1 MPIFHLYQFLM
12 APVDSTTDDKNRK
25 TAGAIVFWFTLS
37 LAFAIYYGILGL
49 RQAFDGEYVVQDDA
63 REYVFWMQQFIDPE
77 LFPNDLIV
85 TYFKSITPPG
95 YAAIYFLMA
104 KLGITPLLLSKLLPI
119 VLSLI
124 VTCYGFATCLQLL
137 PMPITGFITTLLLNQ
152 SLWFKDDLSSAVPRA
167 FVYPLFLAFLYYLLR
182 QSKIAI
188 GLIICLQAFIYP
200 PLLFISLGVLF
211 LRSWNWQGWQP
222 QFDRSKI
229 LFFFGI
235 TGLAMLALLPYAIA
249 ASQFGP
255 VVTAAQA
262 QMMPELWKGGRHG
275 FYDPNPWRFWLLGRH
290 SGIIPRRLTPFLLWT
305 GLLLPI
311 GLRDPNLFPLFKQV
325 KPSIHVLAQIVLVSV
340 SLFLLAHAVL
350 LKLFFPTRY
359 TTHTLQIVLA
369 FSAGILLTA
378 ILDRLLRSG
387 QRFVKLSQWVK
398 WFSAV
403 GLMAAIGAAIMV
415 YPTAWSG
422 NFLSTNYRA
431 ANEEAVFEFL
441 QQQSKDTLIAS
452 LSKRAD
458 DIPTFAQRSIL
469 AGREYALP
477 FHLGYYRQIQ
487 QRVNALIEA
496 QYHPALAPA
505 KQLIQQYG
513 VDFWMLDKR
522 TFTPRYLSR
531 QDWLTSF
538 QPVYTEALTRLQQG
552 NTPALAKLQPRC
564 TVLEGKSVIL
574 MSANC
579 ILNSPE
585 Q

>member
-1 MPIFHLYQFLM
+1 MPISRFHQFLM
-12 APVDSTTDDKNRK
+12 APVEPSTDDKNCK
-25 TAGAIVFWFTLS
+25 TVSAIVFWFSLS

-49 RQAFDGEYVVQDDA
+49 RQAFNGEYVVQDDA
-63 REYVFWMQQFIDPE
+63 REYVFWMQQFVDPK
-77 LFPNDLIV
+77 LFPNDLIAA
-85 TYFKSITPPG
+85 YFKSITPPG

-119 VLSLI
+119 VLSLMI
-124 VTCYGFATCLQLL
+124 TCYGFAVCLQLI
-137 PMPITGFITTLLLNQ
+137 PVPIVGFITTLLLNQ

-182 QSKIAI
+182 RSKVAIA
-188 GLIICLQAFIYP
+188 LIICLQALIYP

-211 LRSWNWQGWQP
+211 LRAWNWQGWQP
-222 QFDRSKI
+222 QFDRNKI
-229 LFFFGI
+229 LFFIGI
-235 TGLAMLALLPYAIA
+235 TSLAALALLPYAIA
-249 ASQFGP
+249 SSQFGP

-275 FYDPNPWRFWLLGRH
+275 FYDPNPWRFWFLGRH

-311 GLRDPNLFPLFKQV
+311 GLRYPNQFPLLKQV
-325 KPSIHVLAQIVLVSV
+325 KPPIQVLTQIVLVSV

-378 ILDRLLRSG
+378 ILDRLLRSS
-387 QRFVKLSQWVK
+387 QQWARASQWVN
-398 WFSAV
+398 WGGAV
-403 GLMAAIGAAIMV
+403 ILMAAIGAAIV
-415 YPTAWSG
+415 IYPTVWSD
-422 NFLSTNYRA
+422 NFLSTNYRT

-441 QQQSKDTLIAS
+441 QQQPKDTLIAS

-458 DIPTFAQRSIL
+458 YLPTFAQRSIL
-469 AGREYALP
+469 VSREYALP
-477 FHLGYYRQIQ
+477 FHLSYYRQIQ
-487 QRVNALIEA
+487 QRANALIQA
-496 QYHPALAPA
+496 QYHPKLAPA

-538 QPVYTEALTRLQQG
+538 QPAYTEALTRLQQG
-552 NTPALAKLQPRC
+552 NLPALAKLQPRC
-564 TVLEGKSVIL
+564 TVLEGQSVIL
-574 MSANC
+574 MSAIC